1 MMCYTAGVYDF
12 RRSCMKNKLL
22 IILTVMLLVVCMPIS
37 ANAELKPVADP
48 WDDPNNLITDGAVYK
63 TYNADGYVVAW
74 ETPEC
79 DVNGKYMLIENG
91 TQLKVSYRVS
101 YMGDVPWGSVSVPT
115 EGEDGEEIFTGWVLM
130 SDMLDSEG
138 NPAAVAP
145 VSIPEHPMIADP
157 KPEPTPTASDDPEAT
172 PESTVPARPEQAI
185 NISNTYNNAIVYTSV
200 AIAAV
205 ALAFAILV
213 LVKHKALNKKGE

>member
-1 MMCYTAGVYDF
+1 MMCYTADVYDF

-22 IILTVMLLVVCMPIS
+22 IILTVMLLAVCMPIS
-37 ANAELKPVADP
+37 ADAELKPVADP

-91 TQLKVSYRVS
+91 TQLKVDNRVS
-101 YMGDVPWGSVSVPT
+101 YMGDIPWGSVSIPT
-115 EGEDGEEIFTGWVLM
+115 EDGEENFTGWVLM
-130 SDMLDSEG
+130 SDMLDADG

-157 KPEPTPTASDDPEAT
+157 KPEPTPAPTDEPEAT
-172 PESTVPARPEQAI
+172 PEPTVPSRPEQAI
-185 NISNTYNNAIVYTSV
+185 NINNTYNNAIVYTSI

-205 ALAFAILV
+205 ALAFAVLV